1 MYGLSR
7 ACVRREQN
15 GANVLSDIG
24 SKQYLCIFG
33 GGAIRGMA
41 YLGAMRA
48 MKEVGINI
56 KSFAGSSVGAVF
68 AAFASLD
75 YTYEEFNELFKEVN
89 FDLFRDVRLDIT
101 KKFAISKGEH
111 FLEWIRT
118 GIEKKFYGEKY
129 DKGKN
134 PPVTFKDIDRDFFV
148 ITTNINGCEPYI
160 FSKYTTPDFEIA
172 QAVWTSTALPGLLEP
187 FEYEKNVLIDGDI
200 MKSWP
205 MWRICDILCPK
216 DCRII
221 EFRLEGAK
229 CWPDVKNSVE
239 YLNAVF
245 AAMSNF
251 ATEYIMETYQPKDK
265 FDYIKIDTD
274 HILPV
279 QFTLPQQERDKL
291 IELGYNTTM
300 EYFKKT
306 LVQKKKLLLP
316 FYTVILDHLIKV
328 RNCLSVGK
336 ILDAKSQVCDL
347 FIYLCDAKRYV
358 DSTIY
363 DSAVKFKDYFFSH
376 VTESF
381 FLHRAELKDSR
392 QVDFYLDNLYND
404 VLERCMELEDYI
416 KEFS

>member
-1 MYGLSR
+1 MS
-7 ACVRREQN
+7 E
-15 GANVLSDIG
+15 IG

-33 GGAIRGMA
+33 GGAIRGLA
-41 YLGAMRA
+41 YLGALRA
-48 MKEVGINI
+48 MKELGISV

-68 AAFASLD
+68 AAYASLD
-75 YTYEEFNELFKEVN
+75 YTYEEFQEIFKEVN
-89 FDLFRDVRLDIT
+89 FDLFRDVRFDLT

-111 FLEWIRT
+111 FLDWIRT
-118 GIEKKFYGEKY
+118 GIEKKFYKENY
-129 DKGKN
+129 QKGQN
-134 PPVTFKDIDRDFFV
+134 PPVTFKDIDKDFFV
-148 ITTNINGCEPYI
+148 ITTNINGCNPYV
-160 FSKYTTPDFEIA
+160 FSKYTTPDFEVA
-172 QAVWTSTALPGLLEP
+172 QAVRISTSLPGLLEP

-216 DCRII
+216 DCRVI

-245 AAMSNF
+245 ATMSNF

-265 FDYIKIDTD
+265 FDYIKIDTN

-279 QFTLPQQERDKL
+279 QFTLPQSERDKL
-291 IELGYNTTM
+291 VELGYATTM

-306 LVQKKKLLLP
+306 LLQKKKELLP
-316 FYTVILDHLIKV
+316 RYQIILDHLIKV
-328 RNCLSVGK
+328 KNALVTNRILS
-336 ILDAKSQVCDL
+336 AKSQVCDL
-347 FIYLCDAKRYV
+347 FIYLCEAKRYI

-363 DSAVKFKDYFFSH
+363 ESAVKFKDYFFSH
-376 VTESF
+376 IKESF
-381 FLHRAELKDSR
+381 FWKKIELKDAR
-392 QVDFYLDNLYND
+392 EIDFYLNKLYNE
-404 VLERCMELEDYI
+404 VLERCIELEDYI

>member
-1 MYGLSR
+1 MS
-7 ACVRREQN
+7 E
-15 GANVLSDIG
+15 IG

-33 GGAIRGMA
+33 GGAIRGLA
-41 YLGAMRA
+41 YLGALRA
-48 MKEVGINI
+48 MKELGISI

-68 AAFASLD
+68 ATYASLD
-75 YTYEEFNELFKEVN
+75 YTYEEFQEIFKEVN
-89 FDLFRDVRLDIT
+89 FDLFRDVRFDLT

-111 FLEWIRT
+111 FLDWIRT
-118 GIEKKFYGEKY
+118 GIEKKFYKENY
-129 DKGKN
+129 QKGQN
-134 PPVTFKDIDRDFFV
+134 PPVTFKDIDKDFFV
-148 ITTNINGCEPYI
+148 ITTNINGCNPYV
-160 FSKYTTPDFEIA
+160 FSKYTTPDFEVA
-172 QAVWTSTALPGLLEP
+172 QAVRISTSLPGLLEP

-216 DCRII
+216 DCRVI

-245 AAMSNF
+245 ATMSNF

-265 FDYIKIDTD
+265 FDYIKIDTN

-279 QFTLPQQERDKL
+279 QFTLPQSERDKL
-291 IELGYNTTM
+291 VELGYATTM

-306 LVQKKKLLLP
+306 LLQKKKELLP
-316 FYTVILDHLIKV
+316 RYQVILDHLIKV
-328 RNCLSVGK
+328 KNALVTNRILS
-336 ILDAKSQVCDL
+336 AKSQVCDL
-347 FIYLCDAKRYV
+347 FIYLCEAKRYI

-363 DSAVKFKDYFFSH
+363 ESAVKFKDYFFSH
-376 VTESF
+376 IKESF
-381 FLHRAELKDSR
+381 FWKKIELKDAR
-392 QVDFYLDNLYND
+392 EIDFYLNKLYNE
-404 VLERCMELEDYI
+404 VLERCIELEDYI

>member
-1 MYGLSR
+1 MS
-7 ACVRREQN
+7 E
-15 GANVLSDIG
+15 IG

-33 GGAIRGMA
+33 GGAIRGLA
-41 YLGAMRA
+41 YLGALRA
-48 MKEVGINI
+48 MKELGISI

-68 AAFASLD
+68 AAYASLD
-75 YTYEEFNELFKEVN
+75 YTYEEFQEIFKEVN
-89 FDLFRDVRLDIT
+89 FDLFRDVRFDLT

-111 FLEWIRT
+111 FLDWIRT
-118 GIEKKFYGEKY
+118 GIEKKFYKENY
-129 DKGKN
+129 RKGQN
-134 PPVTFKDIDRDFFV
+134 PPVTFKDIDKDFFV
-148 ITTNINGCEPYI
+148 ITTNINGCNPYV
-160 FSKYTTPDFEIA
+160 FSKYTTPDFEVA
-172 QAVWTSTALPGLLEP
+172 QAVRISTSLPGLLEP

-216 DCRII
+216 DCRVI

-245 AAMSNF
+245 ATMSNF

-279 QFTLPQQERDKL
+279 QFTLPQSERDKL
-291 IELGYNTTM
+291 VELGYATTM

-306 LVQKKKLLLP
+306 LLQKKKELLP
-316 FYTVILDHLIKV
+316 RYQIILDHLIKV
-328 RNCLSVGK
+328 KNALVTNRILS
-336 ILDAKSQVCDL
+336 AKSQVCDL
-347 FIYLCDAKRYV
+347 FIYLCEAKRYI

-363 DSAVKFKDYFFSH
+363 ESAVKFKDYFFSH
-376 VTESF
+376 IKESF
-381 FLHRAELKDSR
+381 FWKKIELKDAR
-392 QVDFYLDNLYND
+392 EIDFYLNKLYNE
-404 VLERCMELEDYI
+404 VLERCIEIEDYI

>member
-1 MYGLSR
+1 MS
-7 ACVRREQN
+7 E
-15 GANVLSDIG
+15 IG

-33 GGAIRGMA
+33 GGAIRGLA
-41 YLGAMRA
+41 YLGALRA
-48 MKEVGINI
+48 MKELGISI

-68 AAFASLD
+68 AAYASLD
-75 YTYEEFNELFKEVN
+75 YTYEEFQEIFKEVN
-89 FDLFRDVRLDIT
+89 FDLFRDVRFDLT

-111 FLEWIRT
+111 FLDWIRT
-118 GIEKKFYGEKY
+118 GIEKKFYKENY
-129 DKGKN
+129 QKGQN
-134 PPVTFKDIDRDFFV
+134 PPVTFKDIDKDFFV
-148 ITTNINGCEPYI
+148 ITTNINGCNPYV
-160 FSKYTTPDFEIA
+160 FSKYTTPDFEVA
-172 QAVWTSTALPGLLEP
+172 QAVRISTSLPGLLEP

-216 DCRII
+216 DCRVI

-245 AAMSNF
+245 ATMSNF

-279 QFTLPQQERDKL
+279 QFTLPQSERDKL
-291 IELGYNTTM
+291 VELGYATTM

-306 LVQKKKLLLP
+306 LLQKKKELLP
-316 FYTVILDHLIKV
+316 RYQIILDHLIKV
-328 RNCLSVGK
+328 KNALVTNRILS
-336 ILDAKSQVCDL
+336 AKSQVCDL
-347 FIYLCDAKRYV
+347 FIYLCEAKRYI

-363 DSAVKFKDYFFSH
+363 ESAVKFKDYFFSH
-376 VTESF
+376 IKESF
-381 FLHRAELKDSR
+381 FWKKIELKDAR
-392 QVDFYLDNLYND
+392 EIDFYLNKLYNE
-404 VLERCMELEDYI
+404 VLERCIELEDYI

>member
-1 MYGLSR
+1 MS
-7 ACVRREQN
+7 E
-15 GANVLSDIG
+15 IG

-33 GGAIRGMA
+33 GGAIRGLA
-41 YLGAMRA
+41 YLGALRA
-48 MKEVGINI
+48 MKELGISI

-68 AAFASLD
+68 AAYASLD
-75 YTYEEFNELFKEVN
+75 YTYEEFQEIFKEVN
-89 FDLFRDVRLDIT
+89 FDLFRDVRFDLT

-111 FLEWIRT
+111 FLDWIRT
-118 GIEKKFYGEKY
+118 GIEKKFYKENY
-129 DKGKN
+129 RKGQN
-134 PPVTFKDIDRDFFV
+134 PPVTFKDIDKDFFV
-148 ITTNINGCEPYI
+148 ITTNINGCNPYV
-160 FSKYTTPDFEIA
+160 FSKYTTPDFEVA
-172 QAVWTSTALPGLLEP
+172 QAVRISTSLPGLLEP

-216 DCRII
+216 DCRVI

-245 AAMSNF
+245 ATMSNF

-279 QFTLPQQERDKL
+279 QFTLPQSERDKL
-291 IELGYNTTM
+291 VELGYATTM

-306 LVQKKKLLLP
+306 LLQKKKELLP
-316 FYTVILDHLIKV
+316 RYQIILDHLIKV
-328 RNCLSVGK
+328 KNALVTNRILS
-336 ILDAKSQVCDL
+336 AKSQVCDL
-347 FIYLCDAKRYV
+347 FIYLCEAKRYI

-363 DSAVKFKDYFFSH
+363 ESAVKFKDYFFSH
-376 VTESF
+376 IKESF
-381 FLHRAELKDSR
+381 FWKKIELKDAR
-392 QVDFYLDNLYND
+392 EIDFYLNKLYNE
-404 VLERCMELEDYI
+404 VLERCIELEDYI

>member
-1 MYGLSR
+1 MS
-7 ACVRREQN
+7 E
-15 GANVLSDIG
+15 IG

-33 GGAIRGMA
+33 GGAIRGLA
-41 YLGAMRA
+41 YLGALRA
-48 MKEVGINI
+48 MKELGISI

-68 AAFASLD
+68 AAYASLD
-75 YTYEEFNELFKEVN
+75 YTYEEFQEIFKEVN
-89 FDLFRDVRLDIT
+89 FDLFRDVRFDLT

-111 FLEWIRT
+111 FLDWIRT
-118 GIEKKFYGEKY
+118 GIEKKFYKENY
-129 DKGKN
+129 RKGQN
-134 PPVTFKDIDRDFFV
+134 PPVTFKDIDKDFFV
-148 ITTNINGCEPYI
+148 ITTNINGCNPYV
-160 FSKYTTPDFEIA
+160 FSKYTTPDFEVA
-172 QAVWTSTALPGLLEP
+172 QAVRISTSLPGLLEP

-216 DCRII
+216 DCRVI

-245 AAMSNF
+245 ATMSNF

-265 FDYIKIDTD
+265 FDYIKIDTN

-279 QFTLPQQERDKL
+279 QFTLPQSERDKL
-291 IELGYNTTM
+291 VELGYATTM

-306 LVQKKKLLLP
+306 LLQKKKELLP
-316 FYTVILDHLIKV
+316 RYQIILDHLIKV
-328 RNCLSVGK
+328 KNALVTNRILS
-336 ILDAKSQVCDL
+336 AKSQVCDL
-347 FIYLCDAKRYV
+347 FIYLCEAKRYI

-363 DSAVKFKDYFFSH
+363 ESAVKFKDYFFSH
-376 VTESF
+376 IKESF
-381 FLHRAELKDSR
+381 FWKKIELKDAR
-392 QVDFYLDNLYND
+392 EIDFYLNKLYNE
-404 VLERCMELEDYI
+404 VLERCIELEDYI

>member
-1 MYGLSR
+1 MS
-7 ACVRREQN
+7 E
-15 GANVLSDIG
+15 IG

-33 GGAIRGMA
+33 GGAIRGLA
-41 YLGAMRA
+41 YLGALRA
-48 MKEVGINI
+48 MKELGISV

-68 AAFASLD
+68 AAYASLD
-75 YTYEEFNELFKEVN
+75 YTYEEFQEIFKEVN
-89 FDLFRDVRLDIT
+89 FDLFRDVRFDLT

-111 FLEWIRT
+111 FLDWIRT
-118 GIEKKFYGEKY
+118 GIEKKFYKENY
-129 DKGKN
+129 QKGQN
-134 PPVTFKDIDRDFFV
+134 PPVTFKDIDKDFFV
-148 ITTNINGCEPYI
+148 ITTNINGCNPYV
-160 FSKYTTPDFEIA
+160 FSKYTTPDFEVA
-172 QAVWTSTALPGLLEP
+172 QAVRISTSLPGLLEP

-216 DCRII
+216 DCRVI

-245 AAMSNF
+245 ATMSNF

-265 FDYIKIDTD
+265 FDYIKIDTN

-279 QFTLPQQERDKL
+279 QFTLPQSERDKL
-291 IELGYNTTM
+291 VELGYATTM

-306 LVQKKKLLLP
+306 LLQKKKELLP
-316 FYTVILDHLIKV
+316 RYQVILDHLIKV
-328 RNCLSVGK
+328 KNALVTNRILS
-336 ILDAKSQVCDL
+336 AKSQVCDL
-347 FIYLCDAKRYV
+347 FIYLCEAKRYI

-363 DSAVKFKDYFFSH
+363 ESAVKFKDYFFSH
-376 VTESF
+376 IKESF
-381 FLHRAELKDSR
+381 FWKKIELKDAR
-392 QVDFYLDNLYND
+392 EIDFYLNKLYNE
-404 VLERCMELEDYI
+404 VLERCIELEDYI

>member
-1 MYGLSR
+1 MS
-7 ACVRREQN
+7 E
-15 GANVLSDIG
+15 IG

-33 GGAIRGMA
+33 GGAIRGLA
-41 YLGAMRA
+41 YLGALRA
-48 MKEVGINI
+48 MKELGISV

-68 AAFASLD
+68 ATYASLD
-75 YTYEEFNELFKEVN
+75 YTYEEFQEIFKEVN
-89 FDLFRDVRLDIT
+89 FDLFRDVRFDLT

-111 FLEWIRT
+111 FLDWIRT
-118 GIEKKFYGEKY
+118 GIEKKFYKENY
-129 DKGKN
+129 RKGQN
-134 PPVTFKDIDRDFFV
+134 PPVTFKDIDKDFFV
-148 ITTNINGCEPYI
+148 ITTNINGCNPYV
-160 FSKYTTPDFEIA
+160 FSKYTTPDFEVA
-172 QAVWTSTALPGLLEP
+172 QAVRISTSLPGLLEP

-216 DCRII
+216 DCRVI

-245 AAMSNF
+245 ATMSNF

-279 QFTLPQQERDKL
+279 QFTLPQSERDKL
-291 IELGYNTTM
+291 VELGYATTM

-306 LVQKKKLLLP
+306 LLQKKKELLP
-316 FYTVILDHLIKV
+316 RYQVILDHLIKV
-328 RNCLSVGK
+328 KNALVTNRILS
-336 ILDAKSQVCDL
+336 AKSQVCDL
-347 FIYLCDAKRYV
+347 FIYLCEAKRYI

-363 DSAVKFKDYFFSH
+363 ESAVKFKDYFFSH
-376 VTESF
+376 IKESF
-381 FLHRAELKDSR
+381 FWKKIELKDAR
-392 QVDFYLDNLYND
+392 EIDFYLNKLYNE
-404 VLERCMELEDYI
+404 VLERCIELEDYI